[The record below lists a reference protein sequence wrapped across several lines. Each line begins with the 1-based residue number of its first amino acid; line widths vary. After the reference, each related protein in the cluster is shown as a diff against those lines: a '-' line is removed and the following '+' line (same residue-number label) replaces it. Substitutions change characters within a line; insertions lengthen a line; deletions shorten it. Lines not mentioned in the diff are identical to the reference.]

1 MLLLI
6 AHLTEIITT
15 LRAAIAAC
23 AHPLVQREPAR
34 APFFLILH
42 NRVGRA
48 ARLIARLYTL
58 WQAGR
63 LPKPRPSQAG
73 ATRTRTPPVVTFPR
87 ARAWLVRIGGYRIA
101 ASGSHLQYFLQRPD
115 LPEFLAA
122 APQALRHL
130 RPLCQML
137 GADLPPGLL
146 PAGLQPPK
154 PPARPRIK
162 PPKPPA
168 APPTG
173 TPDRPIPRNILAAA
187 RAWRRRYG

>member
-1 MLLLI
+1 MLSI
-6 AHLTEIITT
+6 TDHLTQIIAT

-34 APFFLILH
+34 APFFMLLH

-48 ARLIARLYTL
+48 ARLFTRLYTL
-58 WQAGR
+58 WQQGK
-63 LPKPRPSQAG
+63 LSPPRPSQAG
-73 ATRTRTPPVVTFPR
+73 ATRTARAAPAVTFPR
-87 ARAWLVRIGGYRIA
+87 GRAWLVALTDYRVA
-101 ASGSHLQYFLQRPD
+101 GCGSQLQHFLQRPD

-130 RPLCQML
+130 RPLCRML
-137 GADLPPGLL
+137 GADLPAEFAP
-146 PAGLQPPK
+146 PRPMRSKSPKIRPPK
-154 PPARPRIK
+154 STPPS
-162 PPKPPA
+162 
-168 APPTG
+168 TG

>member
-1 MLLLI
+1 MLLFI

-58 WQAGR
+58 WQQGR

-73 ATRTRTPPVVTFPR
+73 ATRTRSTPAVTFPHG
-87 ARAWLVRIGGYRIA
+87 RAWLVRIGGYRIA

-137 GADLPPGLL
+137 GADLPAALL
-146 PAGLQPPK
+146 PARQPPK

-162 PPKPPA
+162 PPKPQA

-173 TPDRPIPRNILAAA
+173 TPERPIPRNILAAA

>member
-48 ARLIARLYTL
+48 ARLISRLYTL
-58 WQAGR
+58 WQQGR

-73 ATRTRTPPVVTFPR
+73 ATRTRTRTPPAVTFPR
-87 ARAWLVRIGGYRIA
+87 GRAWLVRIGGYRIA
-101 ASGSHLQYFLQRPD
+101 ASGSHLQYFLQRED

-122 APQALRHL
+122 APQALRLL

-137 GADLPPGLL
+137 GADLP
-146 PAGLQPPK
+146 AALQPPK

-162 PPKPPA
+162 PPRP